1 MIDDVDCLVVGAGP
15 AGLTAAHY
23 LRRFRRNVVIV
34 DEGDSRARRIPR
46 SHNYPAFPGGV
57 GGPEI
62 LERMRRQLEAVG
74 TRVTPGR
81 VTTVVPEHEF
91 LRVETAESAYRA
103 RTVLLATGSR
113 DKEPILPGLD
123 DIREHGLLRQC
134 PICDAYEYVGH
145 RIAVIGAGPH
155 GVREAMF
162 LRDFSDHVSF
172 VTLHGESDI
181 DSELLAQLCARN
193 IACVAGV
200 ANSFARAQD
209 GGVAVTMQDG
219 ARHTFD
225 VVYAALGCRPHCEL
239 AEALGAG
246 IDENRNIVVDEHCRT
261 SVPRLYA
268 AGDVV
273 VGLDQLAVAVGHAA
287 IVATTIHND
296 LRFARV

>member
-1 MIDDVDCLVVGAGP
+1 
-15 AGLTAAHY
+15 
-23 LRRFRRNVVIV
+23 
-34 DEGDSRARRIPR
+34 
-46 SHNYPAFPGGV
+46 
-57 GGPEI
+57 
-62 LERMRRQLEAVG
+62 MRQQLETVG

-81 VTTVVPEHEF
+81 VTNVVREHEF
-91 LRVETAESAYRA
+91 LRVETAERDYLA

-113 DKEPILPGLD
+113 DKEPPLPGLD

-134 PICDAYEYVGH
+134 PICDGYEYVGH

-162 LRDFSDHVSF
+162 LRDFSDQVSF
-172 VTLHGESDI
+172 VTLNGETDL
-181 DSELLAQLCARN
+181 DGELLAQLCARD

-200 ANSFARAQD
+200 AKSLACGEN

-219 ARHTFD
+219 TRHAFD
-225 VVYAALGCRPHCEL
+225 VVYAALGCSPHCEL
-239 AEALGAG
+239 AEALGAA
-246 IDENRNIVVDEHCRT
+246 IVEHRNIVVDEHCRT

-287 IVATTIHND
+287 IVATAIHND
-296 LRFARV
+296 IRFGRA